1 MENKDKACN
10 ICGNI
15 SGNKTYSVREM
26 MFGMRDVFQYLEC
39 GACGCLQLMDIPKD
53 MGKYYPAQYY
63 SFRISETFGKVE
75 TDIPLVRFFRH
86 RRSAYMLNGGNP
98 IGWFLSKVNPA
109 APKLT
114 EYIRLLRKCNA
125 SFGSKILDVGSGQGM
140 MLSEL
145 AWYGFSDLTGIDPF
159 IDADIHSRNVAIY
172 KRDIFSLEG
181 RFDIVMLNHSFE
193 HMDKPLAVLSRVR
206 ELLSD
211 KGCLLLRIPTV
222 SSYAWEHYGV
232 NWFGLDAPRHLFLYS
247 LKAVEILSRQA
258 GFTIKDVLY
267 DSSGAQFWASE
278 QYIKD
283 IPLRSERSHYTA
295 PDKSIFSPEEIKK
308 FDQKAEDLNRE
319 KKGDQV
325 CIFLEK

>member
-1 MENKDKACN
+1 MPW
-10 ICGNI
+10 
-15 SGNKTYSVREM
+15 
-26 MFGMRDVFQYLEC
+26 L
-39 GACGCLQLMDIPKD
+39 
-53 MGKYYPAQYY
+53 
-63 SFRISETFGKVE
+63 
-75 TDIPLVRFFRH
+75 RFLR
-86 RRSAYMLNGGNP
+86 RQRSAHMLYGGNP
-98 IGWFLSKVNPA
+98 LGWFLSKVNPA

-125 SFGSKILDVGSGQGM
+125 TFDSKILDVGCGQGM
-140 MLSEL
+140 MLSEFE
-145 AWYGFSDLTGIDPF
+145 WYGFNDMTGIDPF
-159 IDADIHSRNVAIY
+159 IDADMHSRNVSIY

-181 RFDIVMLNHSFE
+181 KFDIIMFNHSFE
-193 HMDKPLAVLSRVR
+193 HMDKPLAVLTKVG

-211 KGCLLLRIPTV
+211 KGCLLVRIPTV

-247 LKAVEILSRQA
+247 LKAMQILAGHA

-283 IPLRSERSHYTA
+283 IPLRSDRSHYTA
-295 PDKSIFSPEEIKK
+295 PDKSIFSQEEIKK
-308 FDQKAEDLNRE
+308 FDQQAVDLNRE

-325 CIFLEK
+325 CVFMEK